1 MFPILIKRLWNQR
14 SKKWNK
20 LTSQRGVWRRTVL
33 TNRGNSEDW
42 RTTLC
47 LNLEMFSV
55 KTPAE
60 EEGKRWHREWDLDHS
75 EELRLS
81 WEEQGLLSR
90 EWPVCKSVKERE
102 RQKEKT
108 HLLGIFLWT
117 QRKGP
122 RSFSEFLSGKRAGL
136 REEMAHVGRA
146 ERLQDARVRGVQA
159 DVERQAWSQEQ
170 LWAGGRLGGVSSCW
184 DAWDHLRSVVG
195 ARPRTHSG
203 GPQL

>member
-1 MFPILIKRLWNQR
+1 
-14 SKKWNK
+14 
-20 LTSQRGVWRRTVL
+20 
-33 TNRGNSEDW
+33 
-42 RTTLC
+42 
-47 LNLEMFSV
+47 MFSV

-90 EWPVCKSVKERE
+90 EWPVCKRVKERE

-122 RSFSEFLSGKRAGL
+122 HSFSEVLSGKRAGL
-136 REEMAHVGRA
+136 REEMAHVGCA
-146 ERLQDARVRGVQA
+146 ERLQDACVRSVQV

-170 LWAGGRLGGVSSCW
+170 LVWRQARGCQLLW
-184 DAWDHLRSVVG
+184 DALGHPRSVVG
-195 ARPRTHSG
+195 AGPRTDSG